1 MKETTLCYIEQDGCY
16 LMLYRNRKEND
27 CNEGKWIG
35 VGGKIEAGESPDECV
50 IREVKEETGLDL
62 ISFKK
67 RGIINFQSNEWENEI
82 MHLYTADAVS
92 GELTLDCNEGELHYI
107 PLSEIMS
114 LNLWEGDRI
123 FLKKLI
129 DGESDI
135 YLTLQYKGDM
145 LANVIHEV

>member
-1 MKETTLCYIEQDGCY
+1 
-16 LMLYRNRKEND
+16 
-27 CNEGKWIG
+27 
-35 VGGKIEAGESPDECV
+35 
-50 IREVKEETGLDL
+50 
-62 ISFKK
+62 
-67 RGIINFQSNEWENEI
+67 

-92 GELTLDCNEGELHYI
+92 GELTRDCNEGELHYI

-135 YLTLQYKGDM
+135 YLSLQYKGDV
-145 LANVIHEV
+145 LVNVIHKV